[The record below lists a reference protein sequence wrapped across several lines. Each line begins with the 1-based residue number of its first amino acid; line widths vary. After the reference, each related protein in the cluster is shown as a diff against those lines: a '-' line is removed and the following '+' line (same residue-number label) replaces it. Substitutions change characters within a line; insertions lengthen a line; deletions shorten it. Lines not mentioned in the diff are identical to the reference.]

1 MLKFS
6 FIVFFMFSFFFAP
19 KDVLKTGSVDKRCN
33 VYMLEYMVQ
42 GCSGAGTRGNG
53 VPTLFHVLF

>member
-1 MLKFS
+1 
-6 FIVFFMFSFFFAP
+6 MFSFFFAP